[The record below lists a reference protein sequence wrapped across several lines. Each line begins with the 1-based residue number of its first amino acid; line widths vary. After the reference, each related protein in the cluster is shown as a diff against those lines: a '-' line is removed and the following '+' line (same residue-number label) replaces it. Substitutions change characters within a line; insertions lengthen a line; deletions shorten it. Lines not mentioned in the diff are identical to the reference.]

1 MLNSQTLNQLAAAN
15 EAVVEKQFNKL
26 RYSVRRLDRNAKSP
40 RPDFLI
46 SNRARRPEMVCEVK
60 TVHSAGYLPDR
71 DTHISMLD
79 EKLCGTGVFEN
90 KIDLTR
96 ISDNLADAVRKRNAL
111 VKDDP
116 NFADLP
122 LLVAFFFD
130 FFADHLV
137 CYPRAFDP
145 EVSGILTIGRD
156 IARTDA
162 FGQLSTDEQEQR
174 LRGERMAGLPPSSKD
189 FILVRNKAARRR
201 VPRYFHNQ
209 CFTERYDESI

>member
-1 MLNSQTLNQLAAAN
+1 MLKSQTLNQLAAAN
-15 EAVVEKQFNKL
+15 EAVVERQFNKL

-46 SNRARRPEMVCEVK
+46 SNGAGRPEMLCEVK
-60 TVHSAGYLPDR
+60 TVHSAGYLRDR
-71 DTHISMLD
+71 DAHISMLD
-79 EKLCGTGVFEN
+79 EKLSGTGVFEN

-116 NFADLP
+116 NLADLP

-145 EVSGILTIGRD
+145 EVSGILRIGRD

-174 LRGERMAGLPPSSKD
+174 LRGGRMEGLPASSKD

-201 VPRYFHNQ
+201 VQRVFQNQ